1 MSSRRFVTST
11 LFLVCLLTI
20 GIASTASAQSI
31 PVARA
36 DVDRDCTVTRT
47 DASIVSAALNKRT
60 GQPGYSA
67 NADVDSNGI
76 INNVDVTFVTRNM
89 GRQVCSTP
97 VPAPTIA
104 ATPAPAP
111 NANGWNNTDVTVTFV
126 CTNATSCPGPVTV
139 TAEAAAQVV
148 EQTVSN
154 SAGVSATARVTLN
167 IDKTA
172 PALDLTL
179 PSTVLPGAAVAIPV
193 TAVDL
198 SGLAKTTLLV
208 KRTIASTRAAT
219 PFGFTW
225 TVPTAAIIGS
235 SESLEVFGEDRA
247 GNVAT
252 VRREVRVDA
261 PDTQA
266 PTLAVS
272 APATA
277 APGALV
283 PVVVQAGDD
292 RALGNVL
299 LSRVEGSTTQ
309 PIENRTAEPFSFQA
323 VAEIPAALPG
333 GSEVVFT
340 AVATDAA
347 GHTTAGS
354 ATVRVVTTVQ
364 STALQITVD
373 PPVSPTFQT
382 SGVITGT
389 IGLANTSVPPPATP
403 IVAAVSPNAGRQG
416 QTLDVVITGINTDFT
431 SLSQAN
437 LGPGVSVVSATPT
450 DATHLTVRLSI
461 ATDAGVG
468 PRVVAV
474 STGTRE
480 GLLASGFSVQPGVGT
495 VSGRLLNAQGQPV
508 VNAQVCIE
516 GTTICVA
523 TGTDGTFTFSGVAVT
538 SRRFVVTAGGYDS
551 KTVAIAVGPNGTA
564 TVGDVALVTSNLPP
578 PPPLPNSPP
587 IAPKLAAVL
596 GRGATVLGPGGNPE
610 EFKRLIRDAIIA
622 VGGKEMGVLDANGQQ
637 LNPLMVG
644 AGYASLTSAA
654 VDEIADDMVRGDV
667 ISLAK
672 LFHIFIGSLQ
682 FPANVKLPTLAELIN
697 GFQASVNDAWA
708 NPSRPDAPLLM
719 LLFNHGRVAS
729 ASPPVVSFDTQ
740 FNALQ
745 KNVLTVSF
753 MTFVNRFLPE
763 PPPQT
768 GAIVAPASMVV
779 AKASWGDRLRGIAS
793 LLLPRSAG
801 LGSSAAS
808 LRSIPPGSRSFVAPR
823 GPRLPAS
830 FRGAREVL
838 ERADV
843 PYGPTT
849 SAERPPSLMWE
860 TVVTGVLPDGGWT
873 AAKNAGKLCDG
884 FLVQLAT
891 DQGFSSVDGKSPAGQ
906 TLAEDPNA
914 KFLPQPECKTAI
926 ELLEILMTS
935 GDQAAAQVGQ
945 RYGSFFKSEGG
956 SVSMAQSLEK
966 TFQSQAYKDSFAA
979 AKAQAKAMNIATKSL
994 NVFKGLV
1001 EGGIGKVQGAI
1012 VDSIFKLEVNLIIE
1026 SLRPRAPFITKVE
1039 QLTDP
1044 ETNPALPS
1052 RFIKITFVR
1061 SPNDKGKYDNPDIMW
1076 TYELWRGRSGAI
1088 APVLGIQFPADAKEL
1103 TFVDEV
1109 PDDGTYVYRVVGR
1122 RQTYA
1127 VPEVQVENTFMT
1139 KTLDFLGGF
1148 FDASIKVGGKAVFGL
1163 DTVKTITQPV
1173 ADILK
1178 GLRLQW
1184 SDPSEPEQIYV
1195 STRPKTPRPPASLAV
1210 HQNGN
1215 VFLSIPSLNSIFK
1228 VTDGVMEPFAYAN
1241 FKMPGPIGLAA
1252 DSVGDL
1258 YSDNS
1263 ASDAEF
1269 GGRVFSFTAYNG
1281 ARNLAGTVNYYS
1293 QLIQFAHPVQVQAMA
1308 AGPGFFGEELFI
1320 ADAMNQ
1326 RITRMQLPR
1335 TPGVNTSRNVSQ
1347 PLASS
1352 PRFNFG
1358 PSTAL
1363 AVNPYLGLAVTQ
1375 GNEVMLVPAPGVVQ
1389 PLFDVAN
1396 GGSSP
1401 YQNLSGVTYDIY
1413 GNMYLSD
1420 ASLGTLTMVPLGRQ
1434 TPFLGLAGL
1443 GPIDLKKLAVTL
1455 GLRRPSDVKLAPN
1468 RLGLVFYDGER
1479 AFASVRF
1486 GMSGQVTNASGT
1498 PVAGVDV
1505 LVPGTTHVATTDSD
1519 GVFVM
1524 PNLVSVNESP
1534 IVDFTIRYQNRTHSF
1549 RKVLDKFKHNIVD
1562 VVLPAAPA
1570 PVPPPP
1576 PSPIPPPPPPPPD
1589 PPTIKPSGS
1598 ETVSVAFDFTIQT
1611 AGQPPGQ
1618 PPVPPPGS
1626 VPAACPR
1633 AVFLSPGDGVA
1644 SLSPTTTVTGIIAN
1658 KHFSQSLQLASVS
1671 LVVNGTAAVLPVSF
1685 ATNYEFTTTATLRI
1699 GNNVMTV
1706 ALPASVLKPIGCAD
1720 PSLDDAA
1727 LVTISSSQTIFHD
1740 TKAEEVARYRSTA
1753 GFDKAVRGIIREG
1766 GIPLA
1771 GVSFVVPGTNHQA
1784 MSDGDGVFQV
1794 NLPTDTLKG
1803 ATSAVDALG
1812 DELFTRLGSIVAMLR
1827 QERRAESLAALK
1839 ALLAQAIA
1847 IGGAPPPAAGAVDAL
1862 LGRVLLVEG
1871 TARTLIQALESI
1883 GGIPDPADIN
1893 ALEALG
1899 TQLAATNSNGQI
1911 VVRGREYPQLSITVS
1926 VQQ

>member
-1 MSSRRFVTST
+1 MSSRRLLTST
-11 LFLVCLLTI
+11 LFFVCLAAI
-20 GIASTASAQSI
+20 VSARSASAQTI

-47 DASIVSAALNKRT
+47 DSNLVTAAINKRT

-67 NADVDSNGI
+67 AADVDSNGI
-76 INNVDVTFVTRNM
+76 INNVDLTFVTRNM
-89 GRQVCSTP
+89 GKYVCSTQ
-97 VPAPTIA
+97 VPAPTIT
-104 ATPAPAP
+104 ATAVPAP
-111 NANGWNNTDVTVTFV
+111 NANGWNNTDVTVTFL
-126 CTNATSCPGPVTV
+126 CTNATVCPASATV
-139 TAEAAAQVV
+139 TNEGAAQVV
-148 EQTVSN
+148 ERTVVN
-154 SAGVSATARVTLN
+154 TAGATATARVTLN

-172 PALDLTL
+172 PALDVTL
-179 PSTVLPGAAVAIPV
+179 PSTVLPGASVAIPV
-193 TAVDL
+193 TAIDL

-208 KRTIASTRAAT
+208 KRTIASTRTAT

-225 TVPTAAIIGS
+225 TVPTGSSIGT

-252 VRREVRVDA
+252 VRRETRVDA

-277 APGALV
+277 AAGALV
-283 PVVVQAGDD
+283 PIVVQAADD
-292 RALGNVL
+292 RALGNVV

-323 VAEIPAALPG
+323 VAEIPPALPG

-382 SGVITGT
+382 SGVITGS

-431 SLSQAN
+431 PLSQAN
-437 LGPGVSVVSATPT
+437 FGPGVSVVSATPT
-450 DATHLTVRLSI
+450 DATHLTVRLSV
-461 ATDAGVG
+461 ATDAGIG

-495 VSGRLLNAQGQPV
+495 VNGRLLNAQGQPV
-508 VNAQVCIE
+508 VNAQVCLE

-523 TGTDGTFTFSGVAVT
+523 TGSDGTFTFSGVAVT

-551 KTVAIAVGPNGTA
+551 KIVAIAVGPNGTA

-587 IAPKLAAVL
+587 LAPKLAAVL
-596 GRGATVLGPGGNPE
+596 GRGATVLGPGGNPD

-637 LNPLMVG
+637 LNPQMVG
-644 AGYASLTSAA
+644 AGYASLTSVA
-654 VDEIADDMVRGDV
+654 VDEIADDMVRGDAT
-667 ISLAK
+667 SLAK
-672 LFHIFIGSLQ
+672 LFHIFLGSLQ
-682 FPANVKLPTLAELIN
+682 FPANVKLPTLAELID

-729 ASPPVVSFDTQ
+729 ATPPVVSFDTQ

-753 MTFVNRFLPE
+753 MSFVHRFLPE
-763 PPPQT
+763 PPPPT
-768 GAIVAPASMVV
+768 GAIVAPPSTVV

-801 LGSSAAS
+801 LGSSSAS
-808 LRSIPPGSRSFVAPR
+808 FRSIPPGSRSFVTPR
-823 GPRLPAS
+823 GPRLPS
-830 FRGAREVL
+830 SLRGVREVF

-849 SAERPPSLMWE
+849 AAERPPSLMWE
-860 TVVTGVLPDGGWT
+860 TVVTNVLPDGGWT
-873 AAKNAGKLCDG
+873 AAKNAGKLCDS

-891 DQGFSSVDGKSPAGQ
+891 DQGFQSVDGKSPAGQ

-935 GDQAAAQVGQ
+935 GSQAAKDVGQ
-945 RYGSFFKSEGG
+945 RYGAFFQSEGG
-956 SVSMAQSLEK
+956 SRSMADSLEK

-1044 ETNPALPS
+1044 ETSPALPS

-1088 APVLGIQFPADAKEL
+1088 APILGIQFPTDAKEL

-1215 VFLSIPSLNSIFK
+1215 VFLSIPTLNSIFK
-1228 VTDGVMEPFAYAN
+1228 VTDGVLEPFAYAN

-1269 GGRVFSFTAYNG
+1269 GGRVFQFAAYNG
-1281 ARNLAGTVNYYS
+1281 ARTLAGTVNYYS
-1293 QLIQFAHPVQVQAMA
+1293 QLITFAHPVQVQAMA
-1308 AGPGFFGEELFI
+1308 IGFGFFGEELYI
-1320 ADAMNQ
+1320 ADAQNQ

-1335 TPGVNTSRNVSQ
+1335 TPGVNTNRNVSQ
-1347 PLASS
+1347 PYATS
-1352 PRFNFG
+1352 PLFQFG

-1363 AVNPYLGLAVTQ
+1363 AVNASLGVALTQ
-1375 GNEVMLVPAPGVVQ
+1375 GSNEVFLVPMPNVVW
-1389 PLFDVAN
+1389 PLFGVAT

-1401 YQNLSGVTYDIY
+1401 YTNLSGITFDKY
-1413 GNMYLSD
+1413 GHMYLSD
-1420 ASLGTLTMVPLGRQ
+1420 VSLGTLSMIPLDKQ
-1434 TPFLGLAGL
+1434 YVNSGLNGVDAIG
-1443 GPIDLKKLAVTL
+1443 LKKLTVAR
-1455 GLRRPSDVKLAPN
+1455 GLRRPSDVKLAPD
-1468 RLGLVFYDGER
+1468 RIGLVFYDGER
-1479 AFASVRF
+1479 AFAQVRF
-1486 GMSGQVTNASGT
+1486 GMSGQVTNASGA

-1524 PNLVSVNESP
+1524 PNLVNVNESP
-1534 IVDFTIRYQNRTHSF
+1534 IIDFTIRYQNRTHSF
-1549 RKVLDKFKHNIVD
+1549 RKVLDKYKHNIVD
-1562 VVLPAAPA
+1562 VALSAAPA

-1589 PPTIKPSGS
+1589 PPTIKPSGA

-1611 AGQPPGQ
+1611 PGQPQ

-1671 LVVNGTAAVLPVSF
+1671 VVVNGTATVLPVSF
-1685 ATNYEFTTTATLRI
+1685 ATNYEFTTTATLTI
-1699 GNNVMTV
+1699 GNNVLTV
-1706 ALPASVLKPIGCAD
+1706 ALPASVLKPIGCAE

-1753 GFDKAVRGIIREG
+1753 GFDKAVRGIIRDG
-1766 GIPLA
+1766 GVPLA
-1771 GVSFVVPGTNHQA
+1771 GVGFLVPGTNHQA
-1784 MSDGDGVFQV
+1784 MSDGDGMFQV

-1812 DELFTRLGSIVAMLR
+1812 DELFTRLGGIVAMLR

-1847 IGGAPPPAAGAVDAL
+1847 IGGAPPPAAGAVEAL

-1871 TARTLIQALESI
+1871 TARTLIQALESTN
-1883 GGIPDPADIN
+1883 GIPDPADIN